1 MNICDLCRFYHV
13 CEDPHKDKADLVCLR
28 YKNYPVKPE
37 IAYKTNQQLCFT
49 CGTACTFNERFPHVF
64 IDECRQY
71 TEKKE
76 ESVWNKQ
83 VGGDHYKKLGVY
95 QPWIVLHKWL
105 TKEEFRGAIK
115 ATASIYLAR
124 EKDKGG
130 RSDMEK
136 AYHTIGIYLE
146 LTKGEDE

>member
-1 MNICDLCRFYHV
+1 MSGEWIN
-13 CEDPHKDKADLVCLR
+13 CEAQDFL
-28 YKNYPVKPE
+28 E
-37 IAYKTNQQLCFT
+37 W
-49 CGTACTFNERFPHVF
+49 
-64 IDECRQY
+64 
-71 TEKKE
+71 KKE
-76 ESVWNKQ
+76 AIEFVEAHIKDEISPVFESQ